1 MTNIHSKKGL
11 DTMKKN
17 ITIVVLALVLLF
29 LAGIYRKDEARI
41 LELETQVSELQE
53 KNNAFADH
61 AVALQ
66 EELAT
71 IDRNNEVIKIVDELG
86 ILNDELALGPAY
98 FILEQELKVLDG
110 VARRVNTL
118 LEASSNDTL
127 WLLDYTTG
135 TKTYLNVD
143 AGETIYLKKSLPDAE
158 GKVFVQYS
166 TCYTNNNFTCRGL
179 LIQTQIEIKK

>member
-17 ITIVVLALVLLF
+17 ITILVLALVLLF

-66 EELAT
+66 EQLAT
-71 IDRNNEVIKIVDELG
+71 LDYNNTVIKIVDKQGL
-86 ILNDELALGPAY
+86 LNDSLVLGPS
-98 FILEQELKVLDG
+98 FVVLEDELHSKNGEVRL
-110 VARRVNTL
+110 VNTL
-118 LEASSNDTL
+118 LEAGSNNSL
-127 WLLDYTTG
+127 WLYDGSTG
-135 TKTYLNVD
+135 EKTYLNAF
-143 AGETIYLKKSLPDAE
+143 AGETVILNAGPANEVGEVYL
-158 GKVFVQYS
+158 QYT
-166 TCYTNNNFTCRGL
+166 TCYTNNNFACIGKVYPTS
-179 LIQTQIEIKK
+179 IKIK